1 MTEDQD
7 FIHKELTYKI
17 IGCAMEV
24 HRQLGYGF
32 LEKVYEN
39 ALMILLEREKLNA
52 HQQHAI
58 PVYFEDRIV
67 GEYFADILVDNKVI
81 VEIKTVEHLNNAHTA
96 QVLNYLTQTDRI
108 LGRQEFF
115 QAADNSFFMAIVDHI
130 LNLLTPDDLVHPGF
144 ELTH

>member
-1 MTEDQD
+1 MIEEEN

-39 ALMILLEREKLNA
+39 ALMILLEQEKVNA
-52 HQQHAI
+52 HQQRAI

-81 VEIKTVEHLNNAHTA
+81 IEIKTVEYLNNAHTA
-96 QVLNYLTQTDRI
+96 
-108 LGRQEFF
+108 
-115 QAADNSFFMAIVDHI
+115 
-130 LNLLTPDDLVHPGF
+130 
-144 ELTH
+144 